1 MQSNGN
7 RLRRIEDLTEEPCT
21 TTTFCSSDLPKR
33 RDGSMCGRLFKRLLP
48 PFSGDTLHGEYK
60 SRISRSSSRSGGLKA
75 FNAFDNSAAKSSLHV
90 ERCGLAHSSDISR
103 LVPTGCDST
112 KSAEI
117 FVPTPERQE
126 GQYCRKKIGHVAH
139 SALSRCRHVSWK
151 RSAI

>member
-1 MQSNGN
+1 MVNINFEFPGAP
-7 RLRRIEDLTEEPCT
+7 RVW
-21 TTTFCSSDLPKR
+21 
-33 RDGSMCGRLFKRLLP
+33 
-48 PFSGDTLHGEYK
+48 
-60 SRISRSSSRSGGLKA
+60 GLKA

-117 FVPTPERQE
+117 FVPAPERQD

-139 SALSRCRHVSWK
+139 SALSPYRHVS
-151 RSAI
+151 